1 MAKLPKALNEA
12 EETFALQC
20 KCYHL
25 GPDREHVFCPGRN
38 WRIDFAWP
46 ALRLAVEI
54 EGGVHRIKGRF
65 ERDIEK
71 YNTMTMMGWKLLR
84 FTKKMVERGEALE
97 KVQAIIIQLGGLQ
110 K

>member
-1 MAKLPKALNEA
+1 MAKLPKPLNEA

-20 KCYHL
+20 KCYRL
-25 GPDREHVFCPGRN
+25 DPEREHIFCAGRN
-38 WRIDFAWP
+38 WRLDFSWP
-46 ALRLAVEI
+46 KLRLAVEL

-71 YNTMTMMGWKLLR
+71 YNTLTMMGWRLLR
-84 FTKKMVERGEALE
+84 FTKKMVESGEALE
-97 KVQAIIIQLGGLQ
+97 KTQAIIVQLGGL